1 MKKITDYIKYLNKLS
16 EKTQPLW
23 GEMTP
28 QHMLEHLTK
37 AVQSSNGELIFD
49 ECMNPKEK
57 YPLLNRI
64 LLSSK
69 TLPKHFVNTVVGKGL
84 KPLIYN
90 SLEDAKEKLIL
101 EINNFY
107 KYFEAQENS
116 KPMNVTFGPLGKEE
130 WIVFH
135 NKHFVH
141 HFTQFGLIGE

>member
-1 MKKITDYIKYLNKLS
+1 MKDLKEYIIYLDRLS
-16 EKTQPLW
+16 EETRPLW
-23 GEMTP
+23 GEMTA
-28 QHMLEHLTK
+28 QHMLEHLIK

-49 ECMNPKEK
+49 ECMNPEEK

-64 LLSSK
+64 LLSK
-69 TLPKHFVNTVVGKGL
+69 KVLPKHFVNTVIGKGL
-84 KPLIYN
+84 KPLKYK
-90 SLEDAKEKLIL
+90 SLEEAKENLIL

-107 KYFEAQENS
+107 KYFDIEENS

-135 NKHFVH
+135 NKHFTH

>member
-1 MKKITDYIKYLNKLS
+1 MKELTEYTKYLDDLS
-16 EKTQPLW
+16 DKTQPLW

-28 QHMLEHLTK
+28 QHMLEHLIK
-37 AVQSSNGELIFD
+37 AVQSSNGELTFD

-57 YPLLNRI
+57 YQLLNRI
-64 LLSSK
+64 LLSK
-69 TLPKHFVNTVVGKGL
+69 KVLPKHFVNTVIGKGL
-84 KPLIYN
+84 KPLLYN
-90 SLEDAKEKLIL
+90 GLEEAKERLIL

-107 KYFEAQENS
+107 KYFETHDNS

-135 NKHFVH
+135 NKHFTH